1 MQLARR
7 AACAVWLG
15 IFCLE
20 SSMHSMNSISFG
32 MFLQAELLHTIA
44 IANNDRSQHR
54 SDRERGRHGG
64 HVHARDHNPDDES
77 RRVRPRRE

>member
-1 MQLARR
+1 M
-7 AACAVWLG
+7 
-15 IFCLE
+15 
-20 SSMHSMNSISFG
+20 SSISRG
-32 MFLQAELLHTIA
+32 VLLQAELLHTIA

-54 SDRERGRHGG
+54 SDRRHGG